1 MLIYLIPI
9 FILII
14 LYLPVSLK
22 IEYQREEEGD
32 GFNLE
37 LYTFLELFGISI
49 QVPYLK
55 NRIFIFLSELISEID
70 YFFIIL
76 RFNET
81 NRELGDKIK
90 QNNKQ
95 IEEIKKVISLLTDR
109 ELIGTIFRFLRIK
122 CLKLY
127 WETNYGTT
135 DPAYTAVLNG
145 FIWTVK
151 GIIIMIC
158 DELLSFKRDVELF
171 VNPDF
176 YNLKLST
183 NFTGIF
189 TTRLGNIIITIV
201 NIILLKIRTTV
212 NFREFFPLNTDKR

>member
-1 MLIYLIPI
+1 
-9 FILII
+9 LII

-49 QVPYLK
+49 QIPYLK
-55 NRIFIFLSELISEID
+55 NRIFLFLSELISEID
-70 YFFIIL
+70 YFFIIF
-76 RFNET
+76 RFSEA

-95 IEEIKKVISLLTDR
+95 IENIKKAIFLLSDR
-109 ELIGTIFRFLRIK
+109 ELMGTVFRFLRIK
-122 CLKLY
+122 CLKFY
-127 WETNYGTT
+127 WETNYGAT

-151 GIIIMIC
+151 GIIIKIC
-158 DELLSFKRDVELF
+158 DDLMRFKRNVELF
-171 VNPDF
+171 VKPDF
-176 YNLKLST
+176 YHLKLST
-183 NFTGIF
+183 YFTGIF

-201 NIILLKIRTTV
+201 NIILLKIIRTTI
-212 NFREFFPLNTDKR
+212 NFSGFFPIKYR